1 MDKNTLLLAIDQGTT
16 STRAIVFNTA
26 GEIVASTQK
35 ELPQIY
41 PQEGWVEHDPET
53 IWRATLEV
61 SKQAFEAAESKGGQ
75 VVGMGIANQ
84 RETTI
89 LWDRRRG
96 DPVHNAIVWQ
106 DRRTT
111 ATCGKLR
118 ELGFEDTI
126 QTKTGLLLDPYFSA
140 TKLAWILDHVD
151 GARTQ
156 ANKGALLFGTVD
168 SFLLWRF
175 TSGQVHATD
184 STNASRTDLFNIC
197 EHQWDEE
204 LLALF
209 QVPRACLPS
218 VHDSAFHFGQTDPS
232 IFGRSIPILG
242 IAGDQQAAAFGQCC
256 FAEGTCKSTYGT
268 GCFLLVNTGQTPIKS
283 SSRLLTTIAYRLSG
297 QTTYALEGSIFVAGA
312 AVQWLRDDL
321 NIITE
326 AAETERLAKSIKDT
340 GGVYLVPA
348 FTGLGA
354 PYWDPTA
361 RGMLAGITRST
372 GRAEIARAA
381 LEASCYQTA
390 DLLAAMAKDG
400 IHTVNLR
407 VDGGMTK
414 NDWLLQYLANI
425 LGLGIDRPDVM
436 ETSALGAAY
445 LAGLQAG
452 VFESLDDIV
461 RNWRK
466 NSHFDPKI
474 TASERRKLLS
484 GWRTAVRRTLNR

>member
-1 MDKNTLLLAIDQGTT
+1 MDKNTLLLAIDQGTA

-26 GEIVASTQK
+26 GEIVALAQK

-41 PQEGWVEHDPET
+41 PQEGWVEHDPDM

-75 VVGMGIANQ
+75 VAGMGIANQ

-89 LWDRRRG
+89 LWDRKRG

-111 ATCGKLR
+111 ATCNKLR
-118 ELGFEDTI
+118 ELGLEDTI
-126 QTKTGLLLDPYFSA
+126 RTKTGLLLDPYFSA

-184 STNASRTDLFNIC
+184 STNASRTGLFNIH

-209 QVPRACLPS
+209 QVPRTCLPA
-218 VHDSAFHFGQTDPS
+218 VYDSSFHFGQTDPS

-268 GCFLLVNTGQTPIKS
+268 GCFLLVNIGQTPIKS

-354 PYWDPTA
+354 PYWEPTA

-372 GRAEIARAA
+372 GRAQIARAA

-390 DLLAAMAKDG
+390 DLLEAMAKDG
-400 IHTVNLR
+400 INTVNLR

-425 LGLGIDRPDVM
+425 LDLGIDRPDVM
-436 ETSALGAAY
+436 ETSALGVAY

-452 VFESLDDIV
+452 VFESLNDIV
-461 RNWRK
+461 RNWRR
-466 NSHFDPKI
+466 NSHFVPKM

-484 GWRTAVRRTLNR
+484 GWRAAIRRTLN

>member
-26 GEIVASTQK
+26 GEIVASAQK

-41 PQEGWVEHDPET
+41 PQEGWVEHDPEM

-61 SKQAFEAAESKGGQ
+61 SIQAFKAAEAKGGQ
-75 VVGMGIANQ
+75 VVGMGITNQ

-89 LWDRRRG
+89 LWDRKSG
-96 DPVHNAIVWQ
+96 GPVHNAIVWQ

-111 ATCGKLR
+111 ATCNKLQ

-156 ANKGALLFGTVD
+156 ANKGMLLFGTVD

-175 TSGQVHATD
+175 TSGKVHATD
-184 STNASRTDLFNIC
+184 STNASRTGLFNIH
-197 EHQWDEE
+197 EHRWDEE

-209 QVPRACLPS
+209 QVPAACLPE
-218 VHDSAFHFGQTDPS
+218 VYDSAFHFGQTDPS

-283 SSRLLTTIAYRLSG
+283 SSRLLTTIGYRLSG

-354 PYWDPTA
+354 PYWEPTA
-361 RGMLAGITRST
+361 RGMLTGITRST

-390 DLLAAMAKDG
+390 DLLAAMAEDG
-400 IHTVNLR
+400 INTVNLR

-425 LGLGIDRPDVM
+425 LDLGIDRPDVM

-452 VFESLDDIV
+452 VFDSLDDIV

-466 NSHFDPKI
+466 HSHFDPKI
-474 TASERRKLLS
+474 TAPERRKLLS
-484 GWRTAVRRTLNR
+484 GWKAAIQRTLN